1 MRAPTSAIA
10 MIDLL
15 AIAFL
20 LAEIL
25 ISTWENLARSFRES
39 ARHNRFVQ
47 LKTRQALGHNGASKS
62 TCGLARSLLCMFT
75 DGIDLLMLCLLRLS
89 SEADGLR
96 YASDDNSTLLTGQLW
111 LGTKDY
117 SPRPRTLAPFGA

>member
-25 ISTWENLARSFRES
+25 ISTWETLSRSFRES
-39 ARHNRFVQ
+39 ARHNLFVQ

-75 DGIDLLMLCLLRLS
+75 DGIDLLMLLFVETVIGGRR
-89 SEADGLR
+89 LR
-96 YASDDNSTLLTGQLW
+96 YASDATSTLLTGQLW

-117 SPRPRTLAPFGA
+117 SPRPRTLAPFRA